1 MKKGN
6 FIIAVIMAV
15 FTSFLFTSC
24 EESITSVCYIEYVD
38 GSTNFASNLRL
49 QTKVSQETSYDV
61 VSGKNGFTGSDK
73 DAINWF
79 NEKMDYLESQEFA
92 DADPVVPVLDDCSAT
107 FKLVS
112 LYSGDI
118 DVSGTRDLASRT
130 VAFREPG
137 Q

>member
-1 MKKGN
+1 MS
-6 FIIAVIMAV
+6 VIMAV
-15 FTSFLFTSC
+15 FTAFLFTSC
-24 EESITSVCYIEYVD
+24 EENVTSVCYIECV
-38 GSTNFASNLRL
+38 GESVNFASDFYL
-49 QTKVSQETSYDV
+49 QVKVSREISYDV
-61 VSGKNGFTGSDK
+61 ESGKNGFYGSDK

-79 NEKMDYLESQEFA
+79 NEKMNYLESQEFA

-130 VAFREPG
+130 ITFCKPG